1 MSEQRALALSGHGGV
16 ILTQSAPD
24 RNNSNNNSNN
34 NTQVFQQQSVSQ
46 SVIRISQQYFD
57 IIRHISP

>member
-1 MSEQRALALSGHGGV
+1 MSEQRALAATEWTLGMGV

-24 RNNSNNNSNN
+24 RNNSNNN
-34 NTQVFQQQSVSQ
+34 TQVFQQQSVNQ